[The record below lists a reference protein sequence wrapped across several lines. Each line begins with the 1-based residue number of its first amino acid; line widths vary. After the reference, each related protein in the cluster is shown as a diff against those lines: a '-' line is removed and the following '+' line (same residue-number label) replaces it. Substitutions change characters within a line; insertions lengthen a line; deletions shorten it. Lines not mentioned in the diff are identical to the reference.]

1 MEHNTGDVCRVGCDY
16 IIKSNNYLILCNYLE
31 RELTDANEHI
41 KQLKSDLL
49 KLQDRQDI
57 HDNLIK
63 SIQQEG
69 RSGQDLGDIVNKHF
83 WDLT

>member
-1 MEHNTGDVCRVGCDY
+1 MMEHNTGDVCRVGCD
-16 IIKSNNYLILCNYLE
+16 LE
-31 RELTDANEHI
+31 RKITDANEHI

-83 WDLT
+83 WDLTWS